1 MVCDG
6 LIKWLSFYLQWI
18 DRMIITLKWDRVII
32 TLKCHKPV
40 VCDLKIKWHSFLTK
54 ITKIAIIL
62 FNLTVNSVF
71 FRSGLSKVHFFSKF
85 HFSDIKRQRQA
96 QYVCVNKIYRLFLVL
111 SIKSTCTLHPTPPTH
126 THPPHT
132 PPAHT
137 GTYIIS
143 TPTTESD
150 QRLGI
155 IVRTANTVRQSLAH
169 SAVL

>member
-1 MVCDG
+1 MREKN
-6 LIKWLSFYLQWI
+6 IQ
-18 DRMIITLKWDRVII
+18 
-32 TLKCHKPV
+32 
-40 VCDLKIKWHSFLTK
+40 
-54 ITKIAIIL
+54 IAFGTEYQIH
-62 FNLTVNSVF
+62 
-71 FRSGLSKVHFFSKF
+71 VH
-85 HFSDIKRQRQA
+85 
-96 QYVCVNKIYRLFLVL
+96 
-111 SIKSTCTLHPTPPTH
+111 TPPHTPTH